1 MKKIIFYYLSILVL
15 ATMLAATGCGLH
27 DIQPNT
33 ENQTA
38 NASGL
43 PRFTSEEE
51 LVTAF
56 TEGRNQGYPGNYYT
70 KGGLGRN
77 EIAPAAATEAA
88 AGGETND
95 ISYSDTNVQV
105 AGVDEADI
113 VKTDGKYIYVMAR
126 NSIYIVQAY
135 PAESARILTHV
146 AIPGFNPQELF
157 IEGDRLMIF
166 GTTYYSPDD
175 PTTTGQPGY
184 PATIEP
190 GIAKSGVAI
199 MPYPNRG
206 NLVSIKLYDIKDRS
220 NPKLLKSVDIEGS
233 YLTSRKIG
241 TDVYFVINSYPN
253 FTMPRPMAIDIIPGY
268 RENIGDAKL
277 STSLKPIAN
286 YSEIGYIPPRQAAN
300 FITVASLSI
309 RDAAREMS
317 KTVIVG
323 SGENVFASLSNLYI
337 AQTSW
342 PSFDN
347 LGQPVEENVQSTVIT
362 KFTLSGGAVTY
373 AATGKVKGHIL
384 NQFAMDEYDGYFRIA
399 TTISGYVNNRD
410 TSTNNVYVLDGALK
424 AMGALED
431 VAPGESIYAV
441 RFMGKRVYLVTFLHV
456 DPLFVIDL
464 SQPAAPRI
472 LGKLKIPGYSDYLQ
486 PYDETHLIG
495 IGKEVDASID
505 ANLIH
510 TENAVYYTAIQGV
523 KLALFDVSDVANPIE
538 VYKEVIGD
546 RGTESLAAQDHKA
559 FLFDKEK
566 GLVVIPVTL
575 AELKPGQP
583 KSMQGEY
590 VFQGAY
596 VYNLTLENGFSLKG
610 RVTHYD
616 TNDTFQKSGEYFY
629 GGQSDITRSIYIN
642 NVLYTLSQSR
652 LQLNDLNSLATLC
665 VLPFDMQ

>member
-1 MKKIIFYYLSILVL
+1 MKKNIPHLLSILTL
-15 ATMLAATGCGLH
+15 ATILAATGCGLKVVP
-27 DIQPNT
+27 PNDP
-33 ENQTA
+33 

-43 PRFTSEEE
+43 PRFASEEE
-51 LVTAF
+51 LLAAF
-56 TEGRNQGYPGNYYT
+56 AGGRSQGDYYT
-70 KGGLGRN
+70 KGGVGRFGMAP
-77 EIAPAAATEAA
+77 APAAEAA
-88 AGGETND
+88 ASGPTNGTA
-95 ISYSDTNVQV
+95 YSDTNVQV

-126 NSIYIVQAY
+126 NSIYIAQAY
-135 PAESARILTHV
+135 PVESARVLAHV
-146 AIPGFNPQELF
+146 SIPGFSPQELF
-157 IEGDRLMIF
+157 MEGDRLMVF
-166 GTTYYSPDD
+166 GASSASPDD
-175 PTTTGQPGY
+175 PTGTGQPGY
-184 PATIEP
+184 PAPTEP
-190 GIAKSGVAI
+190 GIARSGVAI
-199 MPYPNRG
+199 MPYPIRG
-206 NLVSIKLYDIKDRS
+206 NLVSIRLYDIKDRS
-220 NPKLLKSVDIEGS
+220 NPTLLKSVDIEGN

-241 TDVYFVINSYPN
+241 SDVYFVVNSYPS
-253 FTMPRPMAIDIIPGY
+253 FTTPQPMAIDIIPGY
-268 RENIGDAKL
+268 RENMGDAKPSVNL
-277 STSLKPIAN
+277 TPIAK
-286 YSEIGYIPPRQAAN
+286 YSEIGYIPPRQAAS
-300 FITVASLSI
+300 FITVASLSM
-309 RDAAREMS
+309 RDAAREMG
-317 KTVIVG
+317 KTVVVG
-323 SGENVFASLSNLYI
+323 SGENIFASLDNLYI

-342 PSFDN
+342 PVFDN
-347 LGQPVEENVQSTVIT
+347 LGRPVNDMVQSTVIT
-362 KFTLSGGAVTY
+362 KFKLSGGAVTY
-373 AATGKVKGHIL
+373 AATGKVKGDIL

-424 AMGALED
+424 ATGALED

-441 RFMGKRVYLVTFLHV
+441 RFMGKRVYMVTFLHV

-505 ANLIH
+505 ANLVH

-566 GLVVIPVTL
+566 GLLVIPITL
-575 AELKPGQP
+575 AQLKPGQP
-583 KSMQGEY
+583 KNMQGEY

-610 RVTHYD
+610 KVTHYD
-616 TNDTFQKSGEYFY
+616 TNEAFQKSGQYFF
-629 GGQSDITRSIYIN
+629 GGQSDITRSLYIN
-642 NVLYTLSQSR
+642 NVLYTMSQSR
-652 LQLNDLNSLATLC
+652 LQLNDLTSMATLR
-665 VLPFDMQ
+665 VLPFDVQ